1 MINRYPFR
9 WMLVVV
15 VAAALTGGCK
25 KTVQAPDDPRAA
37 AADEQIAATHGQS
50 LDELPVVKLVAISP
64 HNKNITDEY
73 EWAFSL
79 YHATTFGQR
88 VDIEWRDVGGGS
100 STILTY
106 LRNVYGGGAE
116 TCGIDIVW
124 GGGEHNFIRMA
135 GESMLEKLTLSAD
148 ILANVPETFGGV
160 EMRDDGSYWIGSA
173 LSGFGFLYNT
183 DMLDQLGV
191 DPPRRW
197 GDLGADAMFGH
208 VCLADPTQSG
218 SAAAAYEMIVQSA
231 DDWPAGWAR
240 LLGVLSNASRFE
252 DSAGAAANAP
262 GLGKSAVATCID
274 FYGTNRVVEAPDVL
288 IYISPAGQTAF
299 TPDPIAVLKGAPNE
313 KLARRFVDYV
323 LSAEGQALLG
333 LRVGETDGPIR
344 TPLGRQPIRRDV
356 YTTYDGSFS
365 PWVVNPFQAGNEMT
379 LDMDVRAVR
388 YEVLKHLIG
397 AAAVDNLTDMK
408 AARQRLIESPDP
420 ARLADFVR
428 LPENVATVEGI
439 ARVAEQLN
447 DPVEAERIV
456 TEWQRFFRD
465 QYRRIIE

>member
-1 MINRYPFR
+1 MANRWKVSWLIVLIAVLP
-9 WMLVVV
+9 V
-15 VAAALTGGCK
+15 GGCK

-37 AADEQIAATHGQS
+37 AVEERLAAEGAAP

-79 YHATTFGQR
+79 YHAAEFGQR

-135 GESMLEKLTLSAD
+135 GEGMLETLAPAED
-148 ILANVPETFGGV
+148 ILANIPRTFGGV
-160 EMRDDGSYWIGSA
+160 QMMDDGPHWIGSA
-173 LSGFGFLYNT
+173 LSGFGFLYNKE
-183 DMLDQLGV
+183 MLAQLGV
-191 DPPRRW
+191 DPPRQW
-197 GDLGADAMFGH
+197 GDLGADAMFGQ

-231 DDWPAGWAR
+231 DDWPGGWAR
-240 LLGVLSNASRFE
+240 LMSVLSNASQFE
-252 DSAGAAANAP
+252 DSAGASANAP
-262 GLGKSAVATCID
+262 GLGKAAVATCID

-288 IYISPAGQTAF
+288 IYVSPAGQTAF
-299 TPDPIAVLKGAPNE
+299 TPDPIAILKGAPNE
-313 KLARRFVDYV
+313 QLARRFVDFV
-323 LSAEGQALLG
+323 LSAKGQALLA
-333 LRVGETDGPIR
+333 LRVGEPDGPIR

-356 YTTYDGSFS
+356 YATYEGSFS
-365 PWVVNPFQAGNEMT
+365 PWVVNPFRAGNEMT

-388 YEVLKHLIG
+388 YEVLKYLI
-397 AAAVDNLTDMK
+397 AAAAIDNLTDMK
-408 AARQRLIESPDP
+408 AARRSLIESPDP
-420 ARLADFVR
+420 DKLAEFVS
-428 LPENVATVEGI
+428 LPENVASVEGI
-439 ARVAEQLN
+439 QRVAEQLK
-447 DPVEAERIV
+447 DPTQAERIV

-465 QYRRIIE
+465 KYRRIVE

>member
-1 MINRYPFR
+1 
-9 WMLVVV
+9 MLILA
-15 VAAALTGGCK
+15 VAAALLGGCK
-25 KTVQAPDDPRAA
+25 KTVQAPDDPRAVA
-37 AADEQIAATHGQS
+37 VEEQLGKS
-50 LDELPVVKLVAISP
+50 LDELPLVKLVAISP

-79 YHATTFGQR
+79 YHAVEFGSR

-106 LRNVYGGGAE
+106 LRNVYGEGRQ

-135 GESMLEKLTLSAD
+135 GEGMLEKLTLGDD
-148 ILANVPETFGGV
+148 IGNNIPATFGGV
-160 EMRDDGSYWIGSA
+160 KMMDEGPHWIGSA
-173 LSGFGFLYNT
+173 LSGFGFLYNKE
-183 DMLDQLGV
+183 MLAQIGV
-191 DPPRRW
+191 DPPTKW
-197 GDLGADAMFGH
+197 ADLGADVMFGH
-208 VCLADPTQSG
+208 VCLADPMQSG

-231 DDWPAGWAR
+231 EDWPSGWAR
-240 LLGVLSNASRFE
+240 LLGVLSNAGQFE
-252 DSAGAAANAP
+252 DSAGASANAP

-313 KLARRFVDYV
+313 ELAQRFVNFV
-323 LSAEGQALLG
+323 LSAKGQALLA

-356 YTTYDGSFS
+356 YATYTDSFS
-365 PWVVNPFQAGNEMT
+365 PWVVNPYQAGNEMT
-379 LDMDVRAVR
+379 LDMDVRAFR
-388 YEVLKHLIG
+388 YEVLKYLIS
-397 AAAVDNLTDMK
+397 AAAVDNLSEMK
-408 AARQRLIESPDP
+408 AARRELIDSADP
-420 ARLADFVR
+420 AKLAEFVS
-428 LPENVATVEGI
+428 LPSNIATVEGI
-439 ARVAEQLN
+439 RRVSELLG
-447 DPVEAERIV
+447 DPTEAERIV

-465 QYRRIIE
+465 KYRRIVE